1 MKKIIAS
8 SLLALSL
15 ISVGSASYAA
25 TTTDTVTPTPRIKV
39 AIVEDY
45 YTVTQYSNGSYGAKR
60 DITTRQLRYN
70 TSFVRTGY
78 NNISR
83 TPNGSSIIWRR
94 QNTYNV
100 W

>member
-1 MKKIIAS
+1 MKKFIAS
-8 SLLALSL
+8 SLVALSL
-15 ISVGSASYAA
+15 LSVGSASYAA
-25 TTTDTVTPTPRIKV
+25 TSTDVVPPTPRIKV

-45 YTVTQYSNGSYGAKR
+45 YTVTQYSDGSYSSKR
-60 DITTRQLRYN
+60 DKTTRELRYN
-70 TSFVRTGY
+70 TRFVRTGY

>member
-1 MKKIIAS
+1 MKKFIAS
-8 SLLALSL
+8 SLLALGLLS
-15 ISVGSASYAA
+15 IGSASYAA
-25 TTTDTVTPTPRIKV
+25 TASNDLTPTPRVKI
-39 AIVEDY
+39 ANVEDY

-60 DITTRQLRYN
+60 DITRRDLRYN

-78 NNISR
+78 NNISSKPSG
-83 TPNGSSIIWRR
+83 TSTIWRR